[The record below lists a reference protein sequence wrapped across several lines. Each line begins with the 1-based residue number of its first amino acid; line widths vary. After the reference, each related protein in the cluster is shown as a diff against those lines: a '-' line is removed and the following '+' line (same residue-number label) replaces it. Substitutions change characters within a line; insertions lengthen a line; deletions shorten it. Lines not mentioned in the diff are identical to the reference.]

1 MDTVQKFRHYR
12 SKKLGFLAQ
21 GLIKAGLNANHLT
34 FLSLL
39 SGLAAVYF
47 LFNSYYLFALFV
59 LLHLI
64 FDSLD
69 GVVARATKIT
79 YFGKYVDM
87 MADSSVTFLVLLKA
101 AWFLQ
106 ELYAYLAA
114 GLFLLTLVI
123 HLVSRL
129 QAPMVFIRT
138 VTLAVVLIA
147 THPQFPYQIL
157 TLTFEYLAAG
167 GVSLYSLARQLQW
180 RINHGKSR

>member
-1 MDTVQKFRHYR
+1 MQTVEKFRHYR

-21 GLIKAGLNANHLT
+21 GLIKTGLTANHLT

-47 LFNSYYLFALFV
+47 LFDNYYLFALFA
-59 LLHLI
+59 LLHLV

-69 GVVARATKIT
+69 GVVARATQIT

-87 MADSSVTFLVLLKA
+87 MADSTVTFLVLLKA
-101 AWFLQ
+101 AWFLR

-114 GLFLLTLVI
+114 GLFLLALII

-129 QAPMVFIRT
+129 QAPMIFMRT
-138 VTLAVVLIA
+138 VTLAVILIA

-157 TLTFEYLAAG
+157 TLTLGYLSAG

-180 RINHGKSR
+180 RMEIK